1 MEDNKRFEMQA
12 HYFQHVPFEGLG
24 AIERWLKNA
33 GYNISCTRFYDS
45 NDLPSIEDI
54 DFLVVMGG
62 PMSVNDESD
71 HPWLVKEKAF
81 IKNAVA
87 AGKPV
92 LGICLGAQ
100 LIADAMGGKVFPNP
114 AKEIGWFPV
123 TAVAPGTAGF
133 FQFPKET
140 NVFHWHGETFSL
152 PEGAVRIAQS
162 KGCANQAFQIGR
174 NVIGLQFHLETTQ
187 TSARA
192 IVENCKDELVE
203 GQYIQ
208 TMEEILS
215 VPVDRYASINGL
227 MDKVLE
233 YLCVNSK

>member
-1 MEDNKRFEMQA
+1 MQA

-24 AIERWLKNA
+24 AIERWLIKA
-33 GYNISCTRFYDS
+33 GYSISYTRFYDS
-45 NDLPSIEDI
+45 GNLPSIEDI

-81 IKNAVA
+81 IKNAIT

-114 AKEIGWFPV
+114 VKEIGWFPV
-123 TAVAPGTAGF
+123 TDVAPETAGV

-152 PEGAVRIAQS
+152 PEGAVRLAQS

-187 TSARA
+187 TSAQA
-192 IVENCKDELVE
+192 IVENCQDELIE

-215 VPVDRYASINGL
+215 VPVERYASINGL
-227 MDKVLE
+227 MEKVLE
-233 YLCVNSK
+233 YLRVNSK